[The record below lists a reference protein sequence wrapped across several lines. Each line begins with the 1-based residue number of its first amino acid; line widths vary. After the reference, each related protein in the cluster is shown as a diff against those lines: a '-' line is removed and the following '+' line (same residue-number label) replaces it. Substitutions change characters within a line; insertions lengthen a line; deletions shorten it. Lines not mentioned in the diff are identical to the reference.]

1 MCWTSDKI
9 PTRNI
14 ATKDIV
20 CFKVFD
26 EQDVVFKTKK
36 FLGIP
41 FRKKIKCL
49 VSLWKGYTYIPYKEN
64 PKVNLTCLHE
74 RDWMWDNIYHWN
86 IEEGYHSYETLDRV
100 CIYFHYK
107 RGRHFITKCIIPKGS
122 EYYINEDHEIVSS
135 NIIVTDKIVK

>member
-1 MCWTSDKI
+1 MQLKILLATSYLQ
-9 PTRNI
+9 
-14 ATKDIV
+14 ATLLYGRKENSG
-20 CFKVFD
+20 F
-26 EQDVVFKTKK
+26 
-36 FLGIP
+36 P
-41 FRKKIKCL
+41 KKIIEKL
-49 VSLWKGYTYIPYKEN
+49 ISVYMEYTYIPYKEN

>member
-1 MCWTSDKI
+1 MCWISYHTPVKK
-9 PTRNI
+9 I
-14 ATKDIV
+14 ATEDITCYKLFTNDSIV
-20 CFKVFD
+20 W
-26 EQDVVFKTKK
+26 KK
-36 FLGIP
+36 RKFW
-41 FRKKIKCL
+41 FSKKIIEKLISVCME
-49 VSLWKGYTYIPYKEN
+49 YTYIPYKEN

>member
-14 ATKDIV
+14 ATEDIV

-26 EQDVVFKTKK
+26 KQDVVFKTRK

-41 FRKKIKCL
+41 FGKKIKCL

-64 PKVNLTCLHE
+64 PKVDLVCIESTDILGYTT
-74 RDWMWDNIYHWN
+74 WDIN
-86 IEEGYHSYETLDRV
+86 EGYHSYTTL
-100 CIYFHYK
+100 CITKKHTESHYYAV
-107 RGRHFITKCIIPKGS
+107 KCIIPKGS
-122 EYYINEDHEIVSS
+122 EYYINNDNIVSS
-135 NIIVTDKIVK
+135 NIIVTDKVIN